1 MGKHN
6 SIYPSSEGEARLMAI
21 YDARLQQGPGPF
33 ESLTIPTSYGKVHVI
48 ASGSQDAPSAVLL
61 HAANLSAWSWFQNVE
76 GLNKHYRTHAIDQ
89 IGDVGKSV
97 LADLNRLAS

>member
-33 ESLTIPTSYGKVHVI
+33 ESLTIPTAYS
-48 ASGSQDAPSAVLL
+48 
-61 HAANLSAWSWFQNVE
+61 
-76 GLNKHYRTHAIDQ
+76 
-89 IGDVGKSV
+89 
-97 LADLNRLAS
+97 